1 MTPNPVL
8 KRLGLADTDRAVII
22 HADDIGMCQSTVTAF
37 AELTDFGL
45 ISSGAVMVPC
55 AWFPTISAYCRDH
68 PTLDVGVHLT
78 LNCEW
83 YAYGWPPISTADRA
97 SGLIDGRGYMWRTR
111 RETLE
116 NADPTAVAVEAEAQ
130 IRRAL
135 DAGIDAT
142 HIDSHMFS
150 IVSPRFMQSYVDLAQ
165 RYRLPAFAFRPSSVG
180 FARAAA
186 GGDADGDLTPFLQQ
200 MEEAGLPLFDHADF
214 LPLNAHED
222 RVEVAKERLG
232 RLPAGLSYFILHPA
246 ADTPEIR
253 ALAPDYRSRVADY
266 QAFLS
271 PALRD
276 FVRDQGIH
284 VIGYRALRD
293 LWRGAS
299 AA

>member
-8 KRLGLADTDRAVII
+8 KRLGLADTDRVVII

-45 ISSGAVMVPC
+45 VSSGAVMVPC
-55 AWFPTISAYCRDH
+55 PWFPTISAYCRDH
-68 PTLDVGVHLT
+68 PALDVGVHLT

-83 YAYGWPPISTADRA
+83 HAYGWPPLSTMDRA
-97 SGLIDGRGYMWRTR
+97 SGLIDARGYMWRTR
-111 RETLE
+111 GETVE
-116 NADPTAVAVEAEAQ
+116 NASPAAVAAEAEAQ

-150 IVSPRFMQSYVDLAQ
+150 IVTPRFMPSYIDLAH
-165 RYRLPAFAFRPSSVG
+165 RYRLPAFAFRPDATG
-180 FARAAA
+180 FRRAA
-186 GGDADGDLTPFLQQ
+186 GDDSGDLTPFLQG
-200 MEEAGLPLFDHADF
+200 MEAAGIPLFDYADF
-214 LPLNAHED
+214 MPLSSHED
-222 RVEVAKERLG
+222 RVAVAKERLG

-253 ALAPDYRSRVADY
+253 ALAPDYRARVADY
-266 QAFLS
+266 EAFLS

-293 LWRGAS
+293 LWRGA
-299 AA
+299 AAA

>member
-1 MTPNPVL
+1 MTVNPVL
-8 KRLGLADTDRAVII
+8 KRLGLADTDRVAII
-22 HADDIGMCQSTVTAF
+22 HADDIGMCQSTITAF
-37 AELTDFGL
+37 ADLTDFGL
-45 ISSGAVMVPC
+45 VSSGAVMVPC
-55 AWFPTISAYCRDH
+55 PWFPTIAAYCRDH
-68 PTLDVGVHLT
+68 PDRDVGVHIT

-83 YAYGWPPISTADRA
+83 HAYGWPPLSTTDPA
-97 SGLIDGRGYMWRTR
+97 SGLIDSRGYMWRTR

-116 NADPTAVAVEAEAQ
+116 HADVSAVAVEAQAQ
-130 IRRAL
+130 VQRAL
-135 DAGIDAT
+135 DAGIDVT

-150 IVSPRFMQSYVDLAQ
+150 IIAPPFMQSYIDLAH
-165 RYRLPAFAFRPSSVG
+165 RYRLPTFAFRPTSAG

-186 GGDADGDLTPFLQQ
+186 GGETDGDLSHYLQQ
-200 MEEAGLPLFDHADF
+200 MEEAGIPLFDYADF
-214 LPLNAHED
+214 MPLNSYED
-222 RVEVAKERLG
+222 RVEVAKERLA

-253 ALAPDYRSRVADY
+253 ALAPDYQSRVADY

-293 LWRGAS
+293 LWREAS
-299 AA
+299 AT